1 MPSWVLVEIK
11 GGRLLVKSAYRR
23 NSFLISPPK
32 HMLWVLKRTFSMR
45 RLLKGSFELP
55 NIYVNTNVQ
64 ANIYNHTATNL
75 AIYSNETSQDKLSE
89 AYNRLPILV
98 IEVPDKLH
106 EKLFIFL
113 CWFLWINESG
123 WEFVFSKSL
132 WFKSHLLKRHM
143 CRYALEFPHRGNS
156 NVYLQHISLQIR
168 KKTIWKLTFYK

>member
-1 MPSWVLVEIK
+1 M
-11 GGRLLVKSAYRR
+11 KSAYRR

-113 CWFLWINESG
+113 CWFL
-123 WEFVFSKSL
+123 
-132 WFKSHLLKRHM
+132 
-143 CRYALEFPHRGNS
+143 
-156 NVYLQHISLQIR
+156 
-168 KKTIWKLTFYK
+168 